1 MELESSPKLD
11 SKTSQK
17 SNSKSKSP
25 KIQRAKNT
33 CDSKKPAKS
42 KNSSKL
48 KSFIRTIPISI
59 ALASAL
65 SSQAVAGWSVVG
77 GGNVSNVNNVGTITS
92 NITLGDTIIEATANG
107 SYTDIVIGSNVTLT
121 RNDFTASDNNI
132 IRVVEADGGKVTNL
146 GTLRTYSRKRVLHMQ
161 GRHMEAFINQ
171 GTINNQYWT
180 FYMKSGSSL
189 GSLINEGGTI
199 INSNTGSDGV
209 MIRLE
214 NASSIGQITIDGG
227 SIQSGRSFISLANA
241 STIDN
246 ITISGNA
253 NVENTSSG
261 RTSIDLSGGSV
272 TGTISVEDTAS
283 LKSNINISGNNRIG
297 GGIIIGGGSDS
308 PTFSGNITLNNGSI
322 LGQGIQ
328 VKSGTMTSEVSL
340 NGSSSISKILIDG
353 SNSSGTNGTPK
364 LDGDITL
371 NTSNRITNGIT
382 IANGGTYDGTIHN
395 KNSSS
400 IGGIVVDNGTIV
412 GDIIAR
418 GTSRLNG
425 ITIVN
430 GGEMRGNI
438 EARWMSDSTG
448 HTMNLGNIDIQS
460 RLQGGITLANAATI
474 ESLSLSNGGT
484 ITNAVSIGAG
494 GSNGHTSIL
503 KTITLN
509 GASGINSLVVGSA
522 SDNAGTINSIT
533 LGGDSSIGNINVAE
547 RGTIANLEIG
557 NTNQVGS
564 IGSITNAGKLQN
576 IALNGTST
584 ITNGITNNS
593 GGTISNIALNG
604 TSTITNGI
612 TNNSGGTIS
621 NITLASSNTINNGI
635 TNNSGGNI
643 GTIISDTG
651 TNVNNII
658 TNHGTIGSLEVN
670 NQGTIV
676 YRSDN
681 GIITD
686 VLSVAGGATLD
697 IKDSSGNNTGT
708 IELRSNGATLQDGS
722 ELNLDAGSTL
732 VGHLK
737 NSANLAIW
745 TNNSNIQGNF
755 INASGASVGTLT
767 AGNIRDNFLNEGNI
781 TNLTIDKNI
790 GTLTNNGSGVINTL
804 IIQDNSN
811 INNGITNNSNI
822 GSLNLQNNTTY
833 SGTGSI
839 TNALDIAN
847 NKTLTAT
854 NNGIKILFAN
864 GATGTIDNAGIISG
878 NLNNQNGSTIKT
890 FNTGSISGSIAN
902 NATIQELNV
911 TGNVTNGITNNS
923 NIAKLNVNSN
933 VSYSG
938 DNGNI
943 SQELVINQGSGQTTT
958 FTIQGT
964 NQTLTLGGTGN
975 GGVKTIT
982 NEGTIIGN
990 LINTLSTNWIGGTL
1004 EGNFTN
1010 NRGATLQSLSN
1021 GTITGNLT
1029 NNGSIVSLDSG
1040 TIGGSLDN
1048 QAGGIINTLHSSV
1061 VGNLSNAGVVKDFIV
1076 DSDMDYTG
1084 DGTIANSMTILNN
1097 NTLNIGNSPNN
1108 GTININFGA
1117 SATGTIGNAGTI
1129 NGNITNLAASTIK
1142 NFTNESTGKIDGNI
1156 INRGIITSFTNFGSF
1171 EGNLTNNKTIG
1182 NLTTGAITGSIA
1194 NSGNINTLNVA
1205 GNVTNGI
1212 TNKASSTI
1220 TTLTINNGASLGS
1233 GITNEGNITTLT
1245 NNQANTNITNTHN
1258 IGTLDINAN
1267 TTYSGDGNITNEI
1280 NVESG
1285 DTLTIGSGSDT
1296 LKFNA
1301 TNGTINNAGTI
1312 KGTIDN
1318 IKGSSISVF
1327 DNSGSITG
1335 IINNGHIVE
1344 FTNNASGIIDNFVNN
1359 TTISFF
1365 ENNGVIKDFSGDGII
1380 YGVLNSKEIAGDFI
1394 NVATSLQNTG
1404 TITGDVQLIGNQQ
1417 NCGNEICKTSDL
1429 INEGIIDGTFINE
1442 AGKEMNAVKNTG
1454 VMGGISNEGNITTIN
1469 TGSING
1475 SIANSG
1481 EITTLNVTGN
1491 VNNGITH
1498 TAGSITNLTID
1509 KGVILGNNGIT
1520 NNAAIGNFTNN
1531 ANITYS
1537 GNGSITGNF
1546 INASD
1551 STITLNNNNNLI
1563 LNGNGNAFNNDGT
1576 LKGTIS
1582 NIGAL
1587 ASFTNTGS
1595 ITGLESGNIT
1605 GLLSNSHTGIIDNLV
1620 VNGNVSQM
1628 QNAGNIA
1635 DAIIKSEI
1643 TNGIINGDSN
1653 YKQATIGKLDIQAS
1667 LGSNGLQNAGT
1678 ITSLINN
1685 FSNTNLIN
1693 AGNIGSLD
1701 IQKNLN
1707 YSGSGSITDSINIAS
1722 NTTLTTNGITLNA
1735 NNGNVNNLGTIAGN
1749 LTLEGNS
1756 NSVTNSGSITTII
1769 NNADNSSLTNHSN
1782 IGSLAVNENLTYNG
1796 NGSITNALEVAKDKT
1811 LTIGSNG
1818 TLSFNSAK
1826 GSVNNAGTI
1835 AGNLSNVKDSI
1846 ITNFNNNGIITGD
1859 LYNDGHIDT
1868 LSNTGTMGTIYNT
1881 SKETI
1886 VALGNDKGATIEA
1899 VNNTGNINII
1909 TNDGTI
1915 NGQITS
1921 QNNSEIKE
1929 ILIGENGIVNAKGTL
1944 DSSNMQD
1951 TSNDAV
1957 SLDTINTTLIHNQ
1970 GTIQGNVRVVGQGSV
1985 IGEITN
1991 QDTISGCILVDGGRI
2006 GNINN
2011 TNGAIANCMS
2021 FSNGASVDN
2030 LNNDGTVSGTI
2041 TNDSGNIT
2049 VNNSGSGF
2057 IGGITTSNGGN
2068 TTIINGGMDKPGG
2081 NIGAISNTGSNSN
2094 THIDGWT
2101 LDNPDN
2107 PSNPIII
2114 ADGSDKD
2121 GIHLKEDS
2129 IFVEGNLESGKIYN
2143 YYDYIQNEDKE
2154 SIGQEFSQDDE
2165 LFNALTFIPIFN
2177 PTDNGDGTF
2186 SVGLD
2191 TQELSG
2197 KTLGASL
2204 IYSSRMRQINTNS
2217 MLREINVKN
2226 FKTDFEILEQ
2236 RERLKN
2242 QQALLEN
2249 YKQQRESYLNELTK
2263 DNKELKRVSSK
2274 ESTSL
2279 STYANNSNIKSDA
2292 IEVVDYYNKDTL
2304 ASLDNLQA
2312 TTKANQETYSNLDL
2326 LRELDDIFIS
2336 HTGDKD
2342 NLYTFALPYTRYTSA
2357 QLDGGVGTLKSHA
2370 SGILAGAQAK
2380 LPSERGILGIYF
2392 GYESSDKQVGQQRL
2406 DFDEKVYYGGL
2417 TYYNVF
2423 ARKGVSEYYLS
2434 ANTRIDK
2441 GDTNLYKTYRSG
2453 STTIDSQ
2460 VDSYGYGADL
2470 KVGANYYNI
2479 YNNSV
2484 LSPEIG
2490 ISYQGI
2496 STDTFR
2502 LRHLGGV
2509 SEHYYAQDVNFFDIS
2524 ASLRWQRAW
2533 NNVFKTMASLGA
2545 MYNVYNDAK
2554 GSGVIAGLKQS
2565 ADINV
2570 EELYGTTQVG
2580 ISYALGEN
2588 ANIALNYSGIFANG
2602 VQSHAGYIRLG
2613 VWW

>member
-1 MELESSPKLD
+1 MKLESSPKLD

-25 KIQRAKNT
+25 KIQRAKT
-33 CDSKKPAKS
+33 CDSKKLTKS

-65 SSQAVAGWSVVG
+65 SSQAVAGWSVIG

-340 NGSSSISKILIDG
+340 NGSSRISKILIDG
-353 SNSSGTNGTPK
+353 SNMGGSANGTPK
-364 LDGDITL
+364 LAGNITMDG
-371 NTSNRITNGIT
+371 TSAIANGIT
-382 IANGGTYDGTIHN
+382 ITNGGTYAGTIHN
-395 KNSSS
+395 RNSSS
-400 IGGIVVDNGTIV
+400 IGGVVVDNGTIV
-412 GDIIAR
+412 GDIIAS

-438 EARWMSDSTG
+438 EASWVSGSNG

-509 GASGINSLVVGSA
+509 GASGINSLVVGSS

-533 LGGDSSIGNINVAE
+533 LGGNSSIGSINVAQ
-547 RGTIANLEIG
+547 RGTIANLDIG
-557 NTNQVGS
+557 NASQVGS

-576 IALNGTST
+576 ITLNNTST

-604 TSTITNGI
+604 ASTITNGI

-621 NITLASSNTINNGI
+621 NITLASSNTIHNGI
-635 TNNSGGNI
+635 KNDGVITEINHNVAGVENAVTNNAGGSI
-643 GTIISDTG
+643 SKLIIS
-651 TNVNNII
+651 
-658 TNHGTIGSLEVN
+658 
-670 NQGTIV
+670 QGTIE
-676 YRSDN
+676 YN
-681 GIITD
+681 GEGAITEE
-686 VLSVAGGATLD
+686 LSVKGGATL
-697 IKDSSGNNTGT
+697 SMNSGSGTITMNGAVGSKLNLESGSTFKGSLKNTGSISSWSNVSN
-708 IELRSNGATLQDGS
+708 IEGS
-722 ELNLDAGSTL
+722 FINDAG
-732 VGHLK
+732 
-737 NSANLAIW
+737 A
-745 TNNSNIQGNF
+745 
-755 INASGASVGTLT
+755 
-767 AGNIRDNFLNEGNI
+767 
-781 TNLTIDKNI
+781 
-790 GTLTNNGSGVINTL
+790 
-804 IIQDNSN
+804 
-811 INNGITNNSNI
+811 NI
-822 GSLNLQNNTTY
+822 GSLSAGQIAENLLNKGNIGDLTIDNVVGTLSNESEITTLSVQNRVANGILNSGNIQTLTLANSADLGSVGVSNVGVITNLNNHKAGMQITNAQGIGTLAVDANTTY
-833 SGTGSI
+833 AGNGSI
-839 TNALDIAN
+839 TNALDIDGVQ
-847 NKTLTAT
+847 TQ
-854 NNGIKILFAN
+854 F
-864 GATGTIDNAGIISG
+864 TIDN
-878 NLNNQNGSTIKT
+878 NG
-890 FNTGSISGSIAN
+890 
-902 NATIQELNV
+902 
-911 TGNVTNGITNNS
+911 
-923 NIAKLNVNSN
+923 
-933 VSYSG
+933 
-938 DNGNI
+938 
-943 SQELVINQGSGQTTT
+943 
-958 FTIQGT
+958 
-964 NQTLTLGGTGN
+964 TLTLAENANTAN
-975 GGVKTIT
+975 SVKTIT

-1010 NRGATLQSLSN
+1010 KSGATLESLFN
-1021 GTITGNLT
+1021 GNAGTITGKLINA
-1029 NNGSIVSLDSG
+1029 GSIVSLDSG

-1061 VGNLSNAGVVKDFIV
+1061 VENLSNAGVVKDFIV

-1084 DGTIANSMTILNN
+1084 NGSITNSMTILNN
-1097 NTLNIGNSPNN
+1097 NTLNIGNAPSN

-1129 NGNITNLAASTIK
+1129 NGNITNLTTSTIK
-1142 NFTNESTGKIDGNI
+1142 NFVNESTGKIDGDI
-1156 INRGIITSFTNFGSF
+1156 INKGIITSFTNSGSF
-1171 EGNLTNNKTIG
+1171 EGNLTNNKTIE
-1182 NLTTGAITGSIA
+1182 NLTTGAITGNITNAGSIT
-1194 NSGNINTLNVA
+1194 TLIA
-1205 GNVTNGI
+1205 SGNVTNGI
-1212 TNKASSTI
+1212 TNNADI
-1220 TTLTINNGASLGS
+1220 GSL
-1233 GITNEGNITTLT
+1233 IVNESVS
-1245 NNQANTNITNTHN
+1245 
-1258 IGTLDINAN
+1258 
-1267 TTYSGDGNITNEI
+1267 YSGTGSISNALE
-1280 NVESG
+1280 VAQG

-1301 TNGTINNAGTI
+1301 TNGTITNAGI
-1312 KGTIDN
+1312 INGTINN
-1318 IKGSSISVF
+1318 IKGSSILDF
-1327 DNSGSITG
+1327 DNSGSITV
-1335 IINNGHIVE
+1335 IINNGHIAE
-1344 FTNNASGIIDNFVNN
+1344 FTNSASGIIDNFVNDY
-1359 TTISFF
+1359 TISFF
-1365 ENNGVIKDFSGDGII
+1365 ENNGVIKDFSGKGII
-1380 YGVLNSKEIAGDFI
+1380 YGVLNSKEIAGDFE
-1394 NVATSLQNTG
+1394 NVATSLKNTG
-1404 TITGDVQLIGNQQ
+1404 TITGNVQLIGNQQ

-1429 INEGIIDGTFINE
+1429 INTGTIGDVASSTGGTIINQKDDVLNLISNGEENGVDSAIIVGGVENSGEIKDIINYNNGTIQGIIDNKDADSII
-1442 AGKEMNAVKNTG
+1442 GKIQNTG
-1454 VMGGISNEGNITTIN
+1454 VMGGISNAGNITTIN
-1469 TGSING
+1469 TGSITG

-1491 VNNGITH
+1491 VDNGITND
-1498 TAGSITNLTID
+1498 SNITNLTINQ
-1509 KGVILGNNGIT
+1509 GVSLGNNGIT

-1546 INASD
+1546 SNTKD
-1551 STITLNNNNNLI
+1551 SIITLNDDLI
-1563 LNGNGNAFNNDGT
+1563 LNGNGNAFRNDGI

-1587 ASFTNTGS
+1587 SSFTNTGS

-1605 GLLSNSHTGIIDNLV
+1605 GLLSNSNTGIIDNLV

-1628 QNAGNIA
+1628 QNAGNIT

-1653 YKQATIGKLDIQAS
+1653 HKQATIGKLDIQAS

-1685 FSNTNLIN
+1685 FSNTKLNN

-1707 YSGSGSITDSINIAS
+1707 YSGSGSITNSIKIAS
-1722 NTTLTTNGITLNA
+1722 NTTLTTSGITLNA
-1735 NNGNVNNLGTIAGN
+1735 NNGSVNNEGILAGN
-1749 LTLEGNS
+1749 LTLKGSSNTLSNAGTINGNLT
-1756 NSVTNSGSITTII
+1756 NSANTSTIANSGSINGTII
-1769 NNADNSSLTNHSN
+1769 NNATNGTIINADNSNIAALDINESVIYNQGTNANITSN
-1782 IGSLAVNENLTYNG
+1782 ID
-1796 NGSITNALEVAKDKT
+1796 IAKDKT
-1811 LTIGSNG
+1811 LTIQNSGSSNG
-1818 TLSFNSAK
+1818 TLSFDSKN
-1826 GSVNNAGTI
+1826 GNVNNLGTI

-1846 ITNFNNNGIITGD
+1846 ITSFKNSGTITGN

-1886 VALGNDKGATIEA
+1886 VALGNGKGATIEA

-1951 TSNDAV
+1951 KSNDAV

-2011 TNGAIANCMS
+2011 ANGAIANCMQ
-2021 FSNGASVDN
+2021 FSSGASV
-2030 LNNDGTVSGTI
+2030 
-2041 TNDSGNIT
+2041 
-2049 VNNSGSGF
+2049 
-2057 IGGITTSNGGN
+2057 
-2068 TTIINGGMDKPGG
+2068 
-2081 NIGAISNTGSNSN
+2081 
-2094 THIDGWT
+2094 
-2101 LDNPDN
+2101 
-2107 PSNPIII
+2107 
-2114 ADGSDKD
+2114 
-2121 GIHLKEDS
+2121 
-2129 IFVEGNLESGKIYN
+2129 
-2143 YYDYIQNEDKE
+2143 
-2154 SIGQEFSQDDE
+2154 
-2165 LFNALTFIPIFN
+2165 
-2177 PTDNGDGTF
+2177 
-2186 SVGLD
+2186 
-2191 TQELSG
+2191 
-2197 KTLGASL
+2197 
-2204 IYSSRMRQINTNS
+2204 
-2217 MLREINVKN
+2217 
-2226 FKTDFEILEQ
+2226 
-2236 RERLKN
+2236 
-2242 QQALLEN
+2242 
-2249 YKQQRESYLNELTK
+2249 
-2263 DNKELKRVSSK
+2263 
-2274 ESTSL
+2274 
-2279 STYANNSNIKSDA
+2279 
-2292 IEVVDYYNKDTL
+2292 
-2304 ASLDNLQA
+2304 
-2312 TTKANQETYSNLDL
+2312 
-2326 LRELDDIFIS
+2326 
-2336 HTGDKD
+2336 
-2342 NLYTFALPYTRYTSA
+2342 
-2357 QLDGGVGTLKSHA
+2357 
-2370 SGILAGAQAK
+2370 
-2380 LPSERGILGIYF
+2380 
-2392 GYESSDKQVGQQRL
+2392 
-2406 DFDEKVYYGGL
+2406 
-2417 TYYNVF
+2417 
-2423 ARKGVSEYYLS
+2423 
-2434 ANTRIDK
+2434 
-2441 GDTNLYKTYRSG
+2441 
-2453 STTIDSQ
+2453 
-2460 VDSYGYGADL
+2460 
-2470 KVGANYYNI
+2470 
-2479 YNNSV
+2479 
-2484 LSPEIG
+2484 
-2490 ISYQGI
+2490 
-2496 STDTFR
+2496 
-2502 LRHLGGV
+2502 
-2509 SEHYYAQDVNFFDIS
+2509 
-2524 ASLRWQRAW
+2524 
-2533 NNVFKTMASLGA
+2533 
-2545 MYNVYNDAK
+2545 
-2554 GSGVIAGLKQS
+2554 
-2565 ADINV
+2565 
-2570 EELYGTTQVG
+2570 
-2580 ISYALGEN
+2580 
-2588 ANIALNYSGIFANG
+2588 
-2602 VQSHAGYIRLG
+2602 
-2613 VWW
+2613 